1 LSVQILSSGSLKNEI
16 SASNTRAGG
25 IAMLSENTI
34 VLIAVRQKK
43 AKIYERFA
51 VQFLLSDKL
60 EFPQVDYA
68 QAVSYLQRDGYEL
81 IVSNTVIREFN
92 SKHVMKMSD
101 KNTSGHLDLIQPF
114 SINISVQV
122 EIILEVWNRNE

>member
-1 LSVQILSSGSLKNEI
+1 
-16 SASNTRAGG
+16 
-25 IAMLSENTI
+25 MLSENTI